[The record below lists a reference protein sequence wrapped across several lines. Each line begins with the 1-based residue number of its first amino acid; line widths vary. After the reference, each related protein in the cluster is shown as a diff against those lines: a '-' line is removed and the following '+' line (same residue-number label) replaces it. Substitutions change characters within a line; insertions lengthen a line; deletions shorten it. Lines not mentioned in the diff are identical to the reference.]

1 VAHHPAR
8 VVRLTADGWND
19 PVMLFNL
26 RSDVL
31 AVAVFVTVI
40 GATAVGLAIGWRIR
54 ARSDEPHD
62 SVGVLQGA
70 LLGFM
75 ALVLAFGLTLAV
87 GRYESRRASMVAE
100 ATALSTTYLRA
111 ETLAEPMRSDS
122 LGLLEEYTELG
133 IVIADTKPE
142 SAAATAA
149 IAASDDVERELWR
162 LAGQALDDAPQDT
175 APRLY
180 VESLNESFDSRVERV
195 AGLANRVPTPVLV
208 VEVTGA
214 ALALALLGLHLAVLG
229 RGALVSMLAAVL
241 VGLLLVVTFDLDRP
255 TRGLITVPDST
266 LRSTLATM
274 QEGPVTGGPDG
285 G

>member
-1 VAHHPAR
+1 
-8 VVRLTADGWND
+8 
-19 PVMLFNL
+19 MLFNL

-31 AVAVFVTVI
+31 VVVVFVTVI
-40 GATAVGLAIGWRIR
+40 GATAVGLVIGRSIR
-54 ARSDEPHD
+54 ARSDEPQD
-62 SVGVLQGA
+62 SFGVLQGA

-87 GRYESRRASMVAE
+87 GRYEGRRASMVSE
-100 ATALSTTYLRA
+100 ATALSTAFLRA

-122 LGLLEEYTELG
+122 MVLLEEYTALG

-142 SAAATAA
+142 SAAAQAA
-149 IAASDDVERELWR
+149 IAVSDEVERELWR
-162 LAGQALDDAPQDT
+162 LASQALADAPQDS

-208 VEVTGA
+208 VEITGA
-214 ALALALLGLHLAVLG
+214 SLALALLGLHLAVLG
-229 RGALVSMLAAVL
+229 RGALVSMLAAIL

-255 TRGLITVPDST
+255 TRGLINVPDST
-266 LRSTLATM
+266 MRSTLATM
-274 QEGPVTGGPDG
+274 EKGPVAGPPGGD
-285 G
+285 